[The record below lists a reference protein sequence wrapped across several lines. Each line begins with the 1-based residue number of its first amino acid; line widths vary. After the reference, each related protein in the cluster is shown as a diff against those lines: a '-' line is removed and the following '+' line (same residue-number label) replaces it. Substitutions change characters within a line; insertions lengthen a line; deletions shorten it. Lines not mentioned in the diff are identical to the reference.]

1 MNWALNQTATIYR
14 PQAGA
19 PNQYGNA
26 ERTLSALKTAPCRII
41 ENKVYRLAPNSAEY
55 AWEYERIALLD
66 DREVRQGDVLDVDG
80 QQYEIVSLRRRND
93 VRGAFRAVA
102 AELRGLA

>member
-1 MNWALNQTATIYR
+1 MEWVLNQTATIYR

-19 PNQYGNA
+19 LDKYGNA
-26 ERTLSALKTAPCRII
+26 ERTLTLLKSAPCRII
-41 ENKVYRLAPNSAEY
+41 ENKVYRLTPDGAEY
-55 AWEYERIALLD
+55 AWEYERIALMD
-66 DREVRQGDVLDVDG
+66 DRDVRQGDILEVDG
-80 QQYEIVSLRRRND
+80 QRYEIVTLRRRND